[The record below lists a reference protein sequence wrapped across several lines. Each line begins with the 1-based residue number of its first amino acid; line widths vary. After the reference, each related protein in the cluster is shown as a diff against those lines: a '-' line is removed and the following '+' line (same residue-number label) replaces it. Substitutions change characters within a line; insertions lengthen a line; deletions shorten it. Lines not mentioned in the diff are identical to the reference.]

1 MYTSF
6 ALWISICIWSVYI
19 FVDIAHIVNTLLH
32 ILVHVYMFK
41 FVLIVNKLST
51 FLS

>member
-1 MYTSF
+1 MNIY
-6 ALWISICIWSVYI
+6 LYMIGI

-41 FVLIVNKLST
+41 FVLIVNKLCLPYQP
-51 FLS
+51 FYHNRF